1 MMMCGRA
8 GEGRWR
14 GEAYDCSWYAHAGE
28 FLLVFGAGFGAVICD
43 EDDLFAWRA
52 NEVN

>member
-1 MMMCGRA
+1 MMVCGRA
-8 GEGRWR
+8 GEGRGR

-52 NEVN
+52 NAVN